1 MLSPTTT
8 MRRNRACA
16 AYEGVAASI
25 NATTSHAIFLSFT
38 VEPPARG
45 RRRWRRLAPRGS
57 KRWADAGAVR
67 QCRVV
72 TRRKLQSGQL
82 FEQFSCSGP
91 GVVWGESLRYTRAR
105 LASEA
110 TRRRG

>member
-8 MRRNRACA
+8 IRRNRACA
-16 AYEGVAASI
+16 AYEVVAASI
-25 NATTSHAIFLSFT
+25 NTTTSHAIFLSFT
-38 VEPPARG
+38 VEPPAR
-45 RRRWRRLAPRGS
+45 APSMAPPCTQGS

-67 QCRVV
+67 QCRVM

-82 FEQFSCSGP
+82 FEQFSRSGP
-91 GVVWGESLRYTRAR
+91 GVVWGDSLRYTRAR